1 MLLKP
6 PLDTNSKL
14 IYLITSI
21 FFLILF
27 TLITPSNTSAD
38 DLKSPTFEV
47 QMSTINITGGNK
59 SNEDHT
65 INLNDTVGQTFQGRF
80 NSNGYVVQAG
90 FQYISSIVPFS
101 FKISNLNIDFGS
113 LVPGVPST
121 RANTLTVTT
130 GSAFGYSV
138 KVIEDHPL
146 RRVSGTAT
154 TIADTSCDLST
165 PCLQT
170 DANQWLDNA
179 RYGFGYNMSGADVD
193 LGDFEDS
200 NFYRPFPV
208 QNVDQPAIVMSK
220 AKMATSSAAIV
231 TYKIN
236 IDGSQ
241 AAGTYQNSI
250 QYIAIPAF

>member
-1 MLLKP
+1 M
-6 PLDTNSKL
+6 

-21 FFLILF
+21 I
-27 TLITPSNTSAD
+27 TLIFFTSLVPNIVFAD
-38 DLKSPTFEV
+38 NLKSPTFEV

-59 SNEDHT
+59 SNEDHS

-80 NSNGYVVQAG
+80 NSDGFVVQAG
-90 FQYISSIVPFS
+90 FQYIHSIVPFS
-101 FKISNLNIDFGS
+101 FKISNLDIDFGS

-121 RANTLTVTT
+121 RTNTLTVTT

-138 KVIEDHPL
+138 KAIEDHPL
-146 RRVSGTAT
+146 RRVSGTVA
-154 TIADTSCDLST
+154 TIADTSCDLAT

-170 DANQWLDNA
+170 DANQWLDNT
-179 RYGFGYNMSGADVD
+179 RYGFGYNMSGTDVD

-208 QNVDQPAIVMSK
+208 QNVDEPAIVMSK
-220 AKMATSSAAIV
+220 DKMATSSAATV

-236 IDGSQ
+236 IDAAQ

-250 QYIAIPAF
+250 QFIAIPAF